1 MNVFWAVSLFWIATV
16 VCIALAL
23 AFVLPPLLRERTATG
38 PAARRDVNIDVYR
51 DQMKEIEA
59 DRTRGL
65 ISEAQFQTAKLELE
79 SRLADDALSL
89 DDTPE
94 PGRVSSRKLGYAL
107 GAVLPAAAFGLY
119 FWLGNPTS
127 LLAIADA
134 QSGPAHP
141 AMAAAPDEHDFM
153 KLIRKVEEKTQ
164 AHPDDGEAWALLAKT
179 YAAIEQWPKALPAYE
194 QAIKLLPQDASVL
207 SGYAEALAVTNNRVL
222 TGRSMDWVR
231 KALEIDP
238 EDMKGLELAGIHAFQ
253 EQNFSRAGAYFR
265 RLHALLPPESSYA
278 QDILAAQ
285 QEAERQSQTGMTRL
299 DNLANLPSADGKAAP
314 VAAGAVIKG
323 SVDIAPALKSRLADT
338 DVLFLFARSAQGGPP
353 VAAIRASASRLPL
366 EFELDD
372 STAMNSGNP
381 LSQHKQ
387 VMLVARVSK
396 SGNPMAQPGDLEGT
410 VAAVKV
416 GATGVKVVINQP
428 RP

>member
-1 MNVFWAVSLFWIATV
+1 MNPFWTVSLFWIAAVGCV
-16 VCIALAL
+16 VIAL
-23 AFVLPPLLRERTATG
+23 AFVLPALLR
-38 PAARRDVNIDVYR
+38 ARGGAGKADRREVNIAVYR
-51 DQMKEIEA
+51 DQMKEMEA
-59 DRTRGL
+59 DRANGL
-65 ISEAQFQTAKLELE
+65 LSEAQYQTAKLELE
-79 SRLADDALSL
+79 ARLADDALTL
-89 DDTPE
+89 DEVPE

-107 GAVLPAAAFGLY
+107 GAVMPVAAFALY
-119 FWLGNPTS
+119 FLLGNPAS
-127 LLAIADA
+127 LITIADA

-141 AMAAAPDEHDFM
+141 AMASAPEDFM
-153 KLIRKVEEKTQ
+153 KLIRKVEEKTR

-222 TGRSMDWVR
+222 TGRSMELVR
-231 KALEIDP
+231 QALEIDP
-238 EDMKGLELAGIHAFQ
+238 EDMKGLELAGIQAFQ

-285 QEAERQSQTGMTRL
+285 QEAERQAQTGMT
-299 DNLANLPSADGKAAP
+299 AP
-314 VAAGAVIKG
+314 VAADAAIKG
-323 SVDIAPALKSRLADT
+323 RIDIAPALKSRLADT
-338 DVLFLFARSAQGGPP
+338 DVLFLFARSGQDGPP
-353 VAAIRASASRLPL
+353 VAVIRASASQLPL

-372 STAMNSGNP
+372 STAMNPGNP
-381 LSQHKQ
+381 LSQHKR
-387 VMLVARVSK
+387 VTLVARVSK

-416 GATGVKVVINQP
+416 GAAGVKILINQP